1 MKIKD
6 FIKRSQYL
14 LYYYKKMDW
23 PKYRKFSRYAR
34 EKTGRGRLSIF
45 GDSILC
51 MYKYNIGVIDYFLFR
66 FFEKDKEERA
76 RWVGTGYKYEYDL
89 VMNPK
94 STRHVLENKIH
105 FYEAYEPFVLHAVCT
120 LEDIANDTE
129 KSRIVL
135 ENPTGKIVIKDA
147 LGQCGW
153 DVEIINSSDHTRQSL
168 LKYMKSKGFNLAEEF
183 IVQHPKI
190 SQLSDSG
197 VNTVRIISQLNKDN
211 KVEIL
216 GARMR
221 ISVNTHV
228 DNLAS
233 GNIASPVDLK
243 TGKLNGPGVYS
254 DITKNR
260 VSAHPVSGIKLE
272 GYKIPLWN
280 KCLDL
285 VKRAALHRPE
295 NRAIGWDVVLTQ
307 KGPELLEGNHNWCKI
322 LWQIPIDTGLKHVL
336 VKHLEE
342 LPAELRNRR

>member
-1 MKIKD
+1 MKLRD

-14 LYYYKKMDW
+14 LYYFKKMDW
-23 PKYRKFSRYAR
+23 PKYKKFFRYTR
-34 EKTGRGRLSIF
+34 RQTGRGFLSLFSDNIR
-45 GDSILC
+45 C

-66 FFEKDKEERA
+66 FYEKDPSERA
-76 RWVGTGYKYEYDL
+76 KWVGTGYKYEYDL

-105 FYEAYEPFVLHAVCT
+105 FYEAYAPFVLHAVCT
-120 LEDIANDTE
+120 IEDIKNHTE
-129 KSRIVL
+129 KAKLVL
-135 ENPTGKIVIKDA
+135 ENPTGKIVVKDA

-153 DVEIINSSDHTRQSL
+153 DVEILKRADHDEASL

-183 IVQHPKI
+183 IIQHPEI
-190 SQLSDSG
+190 SRLSDSG
-197 VNTVRIISQLNKDN
+197 VNTVRIITQVTKDN
-211 KVEIL
+211 QVEIL

-221 ISVNTHV
+221 ISVNTWV

-233 GNIASPVDLK
+233 GNIAAPVDLE
-243 TGKLNGPGVYS
+243 TGRLNGPAVYS
-254 DITKNR
+254 DITKPKEIT
-260 VSAHPVSGIKLE
+260 HPVSGIELV
-272 GYKIPLWN
+272 GYQIPLWGQ
-280 KCLDL
+280 CLDL

-295 NRAIGWDVVLTQ
+295 NRAVGWDVVLTE

-342 LPAELRNRR
+342 LPAELRNRK

>member
-1 MKIKD
+1 MSFKN

-14 LYYYKKMDW
+14 VYYFKKMDW
-23 PKYRKFSRYAR
+23 PKYRKFFRYTR
-34 EKTGRGRLSIF
+34 KLTGRGRIGLFFDNIR
-45 GDSILC
+45 C
-51 MYKYNIGVIDYFLFR
+51 MYRYNIGVIDYFLFR
-66 FFEKDKEERA
+66 FFEKDAEERA

-94 STRHVLENKIH
+94 STRSILENKIQ
-105 FYEAYEPFVLHAVCT
+105 FYEVYAPFVLHAVCT
-120 LEDIANDTE
+120 IDDIREGND
-129 KSRIVL
+129 KARVVL

-153 DVEIINSSDHTRQSL
+153 DVEIVKSADHDASSL

-183 IVQHPKI
+183 IVQHPEI
-190 SQLSDSG
+190 SRLSDSG
-197 VNTVRIISQLNKDN
+197 VNTVRIISQVNKDHE
-211 KVEIL
+211 VEIL

-233 GNIASPVDLK
+233 GNIASPVDLE
-243 TGKLNGPGVYS
+243 TGKLNDLGIYS
-254 DITKNR
+254 DITKER
-260 VSAHPVSGIKLE
+260 VKTHPVSGVELV
-272 GYKIPLWN
+272 GYQIPLWEQ
-280 KCLDL
+280 CLDL

-295 NRAIGWDVVLTQ
+295 NRAIGWDVVLTE

-336 VKHLEE
+336 EKHLEE
-342 LPAELRNRR
+342 LPAELRNRK